1 MRSCNTTSRSPGRGG
16 EQGSSPAYRPPGSQ
30 SPDVIDIDLEEM
42 EPPNGEEADQEDGEE
57 RVGRV
62 LLSDQ
67 LREVMEGNNV
77 EGEDVDRQQDEEE
90 VEDGQLEAEG
100 VSPEI

>member
-1 MRSCNTTSRSPGRGG
+1 
-16 EQGSSPAYRPPGSQ
+16 
-30 SPDVIDIDLEEM
+30 M
-42 EPPNGEEADQEDGEE
+42 EPPNEEEADQDGEE
-57 RVGRV
+57 EVGRV

-77 EGEDVDRQQDEEE
+77 EGEDVDQQQDEEE
-90 VEDGQLEAEG
+90 MEDGQLEAEG

>member
-1 MRSCNTTSRSPGRGG
+1 
-16 EQGSSPAYRPPGSQ
+16 
-30 SPDVIDIDLEEM
+30 M
-42 EPPNGEEADQEDGEE
+42 EPPNEEEADQDGEE

-90 VEDGQLEAEG
+90 MEDGQLEAEG

>member
-42 EPPNGEEADQEDGEE
+42 EPPNEEEADQDGEE